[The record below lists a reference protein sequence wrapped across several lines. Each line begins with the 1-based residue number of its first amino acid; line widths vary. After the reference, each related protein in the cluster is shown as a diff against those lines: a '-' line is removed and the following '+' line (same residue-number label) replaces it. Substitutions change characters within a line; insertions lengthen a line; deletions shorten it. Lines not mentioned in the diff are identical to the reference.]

1 MKSVLAEIGEEIAE
15 NEKKKILDKGVEM
28 GVENGLRIAIDNAA
42 VTRFNKRSRR
52 LNADISSSV
61 KKFRK
66 TKMGGLH
73 SSLSCV
79 QCKHVSEHAELIQP
93 TQWSGQA
100 VNERNHP

>member
-1 MKSVLAEIGEEIAE
+1 MKSVLAEIGEEIAK
-15 NEKKKILDKGVEM
+15 NERKKAVDEGI
-28 GVENGLRIAIDNAA
+28 ENGLRIAIDNAA